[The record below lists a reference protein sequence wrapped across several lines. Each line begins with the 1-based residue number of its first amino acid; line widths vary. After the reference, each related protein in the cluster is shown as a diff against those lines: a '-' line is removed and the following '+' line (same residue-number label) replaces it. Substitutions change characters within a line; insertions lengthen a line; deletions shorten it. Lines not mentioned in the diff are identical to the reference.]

1 MFGESTAMF
10 INGIQRPQR
19 LETERSRTKPG
30 GSAGFGALLATEG
43 TAESAPAAGAAPVAP
58 SAALGAMLAAQG
70 VDDPLAERQRAT
82 REGHDMLDML
92 EAIRRGLVTGAIP
105 RERLGHLLAY
115 ARGRRGSGDA
125 ALDDILAQI
134 ELRAMVELAK
144 LGIAS

>member
-1 MFGESTAMF
+1 MF

-19 LETERSRTKPG
+19 VETERGRTKAG
-30 GSAGFGALLATEG
+30 GGAGFGALLTSEAAADAG
-43 TAESAPAAGAAPVAP
+43 PAAGAVPVAP
-58 SAALGAMLAAQG
+58 TAVLGAMLAAQG
-70 VDDPLAERQRAT
+70 VDDPLGERQRAA

-92 EAIRRGLVTGAIP
+92 EAIRRGLVMGTIP
-105 RERLGHLLAY
+105 RERLSHLLAY

-144 LGIAS
+144 LGITA

>member
-1 MFGESTAMF
+1 MF

-19 LETERSRTKPG
+19 VETERSRAKPG
-30 GSAGFGALLATEG
+30 GSAGFGALLTTDGAQETG
-43 TAESAPAAGAAPVAP
+43 PAAGAAPLAQ
-58 SAALGAMLAAQG
+58 AAVLGAMLAAQG
-70 VDDPLAERQRAT
+70 VDDPLAERQRAA

-92 EAIRRGLVTGAIP
+92 EAIRRGLVMGTIP
-105 RERLGHLLAY
+105 RERLAHLLAY

-144 LGIAS
+144 FGIAA